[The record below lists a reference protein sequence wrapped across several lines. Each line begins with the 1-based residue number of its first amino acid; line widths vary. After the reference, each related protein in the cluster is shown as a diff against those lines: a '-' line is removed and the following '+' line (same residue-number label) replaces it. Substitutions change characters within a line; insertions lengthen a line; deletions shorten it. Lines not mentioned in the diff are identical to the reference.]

1 MHLGEQNHTLVLEDK
16 AGQILAEVAVNMA
29 ALTLVDKAGQ
39 ILVEVAVNMAALT
52 LEDKAG
58 HMLVGQRVVLLQPRD
73 HM

>member
-1 MHLGEQNHTLVLEDK
+1 MHLGNQNHMLVLEDK
-16 AGQILAEVAVNMA
+16 A
-29 ALTLVDKAGQ
+29 DR

-58 HMLVGQRVVLLQPRD
+58 HMLVGEGVVLLQLRD